1 MLRCPRCGREPLVT
15 QERILGYAPV
25 VAIGD
30 DGSLDFEG
38 ETELVW
44 DESVSDT
51 DPSSGETLLFCR
63 NGDCPNFSGASV
75 SAFRRQ
81 LPGEPSPPPGRPDAG
96 SGRDARW

>member
-1 MLRCPRCGREPLVT
+1 MLHCPRCGREPLVT

-30 DGSLDFEG
+30 DGGLDFEG

-51 DPSSGETLLFCR
+51 DPASGEALLFCR
-63 NGDCPNFSGASV
+63 NANCPNFSGVPV
-75 SAFRRQ
+75 SALRRQ
-81 LPGEPSPPPGRPDAG
+81 LLGGPPPSPARPDPG
-96 SGRDARW
+96 CGRDARL